1 MSNLALL
8 MKNNLINE
16 SGINKLKYADKN
28 EKLKAFGMALLIIF
42 TMVILSIYGFIL
54 CFYLSDFLISIN
66 QMELLLVLGIL
77 GCTITTFFTSLYKSP
92 SYLFQS
98 KDYEILSSL
107 PIREGTILGSK
118 ILTLIIS
125 NYLFAAAFLIVPGIV
140 YFIKVKTSVLYFPFL
155 IILTLIVPLIP
166 ITFSSIVAFFI
177 TNISTKAKKS
187 NLVSII
193 LNLSLVVIVLIIS
206 LNLQNVMTTII
217 QNSNSIIDGVQK
229 IYPPAYYFVDALKRG
244 NIASLLIFTVVSIIP
259 ISLLVSL
266 FAKNFDKIN
275 SRLSETYKANDY
287 KFRELKLSS
296 PVKSL
301 LSKETKRFL
310 SSNIY
315 VMNSSVGMI
324 MLPIFTI
331 AILVVGYDKIA
342 QILEIS
348 MFKDMILLQIL
359 GIISFCLVLTN
370 TTCVSISLE
379 GKNLWILKSSP
390 IEEMDIF
397 KSKILVNIILTIPIS
412 IVSFIALSFKLDF
425 SIIATLLIIVA
436 IILLA
441 IFSATLGII
450 INLLYPKLEFT
461 SDVAV
466 VKRGASVIITMISN
480 GLYLVALCGIG
491 YIFKIDNINLFLII
505 VNVIT
510 LIGVFLLYGLLKTK
524 GVNMFRNL

>member
-16 SGINKLKYADKN
+16 SGINKLKYADKK
-28 EKLKAFGMALLIIF
+28 EKSKAFGMALLILF
-42 TMVILSIYGFIL
+42 TIVILSVYGFIA
-54 CFYLSDFLISIN
+54 CFYLSDFLMKIN
-66 QMELLLVLGIL
+66 QMELLLILGIVA
-77 GCTITTFFTSLYKSP
+77 CTITTFFTSLYKSS

-107 PIREGTILGSK
+107 PIKERTILGSK

-125 NYLFAAAFLIVPGIV
+125 NYLFVAAFLIVPGIV
-140 YFIKVKTSVLYFPFL
+140 YFIKVETSVLYFPFL
-155 IILTLIVPLIP
+155 IILTLVAPLIP
-166 ITFSSIVAFFI
+166 ITLSSIVAFFI
-177 TNISTKAKKS
+177 TNISTKTKKS

-193 LNLSLVVIVLIIS
+193 LNLSLVVIVLILS
-206 LNLQNVMTTII
+206 FNLQNVMTTII
-217 QNSNSIIDGVQK
+217 QNSTSIIDATEK
-229 IYPPAYYFVDALKRG
+229 LYPPAYYFVDALKSG
-244 NIASLLIFTVVSIIP
+244 NILSLLIFIIVSVIP
-259 ISLLVSL
+259 ISLLVFL
-266 FAKNFDKIN
+266 FAKNFNKIN
-275 SRLSETYKANDY
+275 SKLSETYKTNDY
-287 KFRELKLSS
+287 KFEELKSS
-296 PVKSL
+296 SHVKSL
-301 LSKETKRFL
+301 LNKETKRFF

-315 VMNSSVGMI
+315 VMNSSIGMI

-331 AILVVGYDKIA
+331 AILFVGYDKIA
-342 QILEIS
+342 QILEINI
-348 MFKDMILLQIL
+348 FKDMILLQIL
-359 GIISFCLVLTN
+359 GITLFCLMLTN

-397 KSKILVNIILTIPIS
+397 KSKILLNIILTIPIS
-412 IVSFIALSFKLDF
+412 VISFIALSFKLNF
-425 SIIATLLIIVA
+425 ALKTTLLIIIA

-480 GLYLVALCGIG
+480 VLYLAALCGIG
-491 YIFKIDNINLFLII
+491 YIFKINDTNLFLII
-505 VNVIT
+505 GDIIT
-510 LIGVFLLYGLLKTK
+510 FIGVFLLYGLLKTK

>member
-16 SGINKLKYADKN
+16 SGINKLKYADNK
-28 EKLKAFGMALLIIF
+28 EKSKGFAMALLIIF
-42 TMVILSIYGFIL
+42 TIIILSIYGFIL
-54 CFYLSDFLISIN
+54 CFYLSDFLIKIN
-66 QMELLLVLGIL
+66 QMELLLILGIV

-107 PIREGTILGSK
+107 PIKERTILSSK

-155 IILTLIVPLIP
+155 IILTLVAPLIP

-177 TNISTKAKKS
+177 TNISTKTKKS

-193 LNLSLVVIVLIIS
+193 LNLSLVVIVLILS
-206 LNLQNVMTTII
+206 FNLQNVMTTII
-217 QNSNSIIDGVQK
+217 QNSTSIIDGTK
-229 IYPPAYYFVDALKRG
+229 KLYPLAYYFVDALKMG
-244 NIASLLIFTVVSIIP
+244 NIASLLIFTLVSIIP
-259 ISLLVSL
+259 TIVLVFL
-266 FAKNFDKIN
+266 FAKNFNQIN
-275 SRLSETYKANDY
+275 SKLSETYKTNDY
-287 KFRELKLSS
+287 KFKELKSS
-296 PVKSL
+296 TPVKSL
-301 LSKETKRFL
+301 LSKETKRFF

-315 VMNSSVGMI
+315 VMNSSIGMI

-331 AILVVGYDKIA
+331 AILLVGYDKIA
-342 QILEIS
+342 QILEIN
-348 MFKDMILLQIL
+348 MFKDMILLQVL
-359 GIISFCLVLTN
+359 GITLFCLMLTN

-397 KSKILVNIILTIPIS
+397 KSKILLNLILTIPIS
-412 IVSFIALSFKLDF
+412 VASFIVLSFKLEF
-425 SIIATLLIIVA
+425 PLIATLLIIVA

-480 GLYLVALCGIG
+480 VLYLAALCGIG
-491 YIFKIDNINLFLII
+491 YIFKIDDINIFLVIG
-505 VNVIT
+505 NVIT
-510 LIGVFLLYGLLKTK
+510 FIGVFLLYGLLKTK
-524 GVNMFRNL
+524 GVGMFRNL